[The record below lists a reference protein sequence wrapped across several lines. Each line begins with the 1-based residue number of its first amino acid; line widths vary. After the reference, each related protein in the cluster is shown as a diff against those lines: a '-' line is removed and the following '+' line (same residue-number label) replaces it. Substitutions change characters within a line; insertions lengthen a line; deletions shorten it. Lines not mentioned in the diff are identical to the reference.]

1 MTHYITNYSQYNI
14 LTINLI
20 NINERNFLLNMV
32 VEQCAIVL
40 WGENKYTALGKTMSE
55 LCIICI
61 MGSWLADNTDQII
74 VAVVTNK
81 WPTAV
86 ARAVSSSR
94 IGAGIAHQVSI
105 SLGEESGGEDAC
117 QWQSGRL
124 LNIFRK
130 RLYHILVE
138 LTNISLLYWQD
149 ISKASYVV
157 RRQFH
162 KGASIRPLGGPI
174 GFLSQNQQP
183 PPPTHTNLYFT
194 LLLSIMH
201 ISALKCSHYCY

>member
-14 LTINLI
+14 LTNNLI
-20 NINERNFLLNMV
+20 NIINERNFLLNMV

-40 WGENKYTALGKTMSE
+40 WGEKKYTALEKTIPE

-86 ARAVSSSR
+86 ARAVSSSG

-117 QWQSGRL
+117 QWQWGRL
-124 LNIFRK
+124 INIFRK
-130 RLYHILVE
+130 RLYHMYLYSEIFLFFIDRTSLKSSCVE
-138 LTNISLLYWQD
+138 QIWTQ
-149 ISKASYVV
+149 
-157 RRQFH
+157 
-162 KGASIRPLGGPI
+162 
-174 GFLSQNQQP
+174 
-183 PPPTHTNLYFT
+183 
-194 LLLSIMH
+194 
-201 ISALKCSHYCY
+201 